1 MGNVQNFL
9 YVVAAANLENKL
21 DASLARVKRDALTHV
36 NDFDYVGTIA
46 GTHVQYAGKRA
57 GAVG

>member
-21 DASLARVKRDALTHV
+21 DASFARVKRDALTHV
-36 NDFDYVGTIA
+36 NDFDDIGTVA
-46 GTHVQYAGKRA
+46 GTHVQDAGK
-57 GAVG
+57 

>member
-21 DASLARVKRDALTHV
+21 DASFARVKRDALTHV
-36 NDFDYVGTIA
+36 NDFDDIGTIA

>member
-1 MGNVQNFL
+1 MGNVQYLL
-9 YVVAAANLENKL
+9 YVVAAANLENEL
-21 DASLARVKRDALTHV
+21 DASFARVKRDALPHV
-36 NDFDYVGTIA
+36 NDFDDVGTIA

>member
-9 YVVAAANLENKL
+9 YVVAAANLENEL
-21 DASLARVKRDALTHV
+21 DASFTRVKRDALPHV
-36 NDFDYVGTIA
+36 NDFNDVGTIA

>member
-1 MGNVQNFL
+1 MGNVQNL
-9 YVVAAANLENKL
+9 LHVVVAANLENEL
-21 DASLARVKRDALTHV
+21 DAGFARMKWDALAHV
-36 NDFDYVGTIA
+36 NDFDDVGTIG

>member
-21 DASLARVKRDALTHV
+21 DASFARVKRDALTHV
-36 NDFDYVGTIA
+36 NDFDDIGTIA
-46 GTHVQYAGKRA
+46 GTHVQYAGK
-57 GAVG
+57 

>member
-1 MGNVQNFL
+1 MSNVQYLL
-9 YVVAAANLENKL
+9 YVVAATNFEYKL
-21 DASLARVKRDALTHV
+21 DASLARVKRDAFPHV
-36 NDFDYVGTIA
+36 NDFDDVGTIG